1 MNHDEWRRWVIAV
14 FLTAALLLIVIGS
27 IISVQWAGTFH
38 EFTSQQLGMAIFETW
53 GPTLIIVG
61 LLMFASML
69 GGVYIA
75 QEEK

>member
-1 MNHDEWRRWVIAV
+1 VNTRQINAWA
-14 FLTAALLLIVIGS
+14 TAISAIALLLIVLGS
-27 IISVQWAGTFH
+27 IISVNWLGTYTQ
-38 EFTSQQLGMAIFETW
+38 FTSKDLGMAIFETW

-75 QEEK
+75 QEDRE

>member
-1 MNHDEWRRWVIAV
+1 MKHKQTWAAAV
-14 FLTAALLLIVIGS
+14 SAIALLLVVLGS
-27 IISVQWAGTFH
+27 IITITWAGTYT
-38 EFTSQQLGMAIFETW
+38 EFTTNDVGKAIFETW

-75 QEEK
+75 QEEKE

>member
-1 MNHDEWRRWVIAV
+1 MAV
-14 FLTAALLLIVIGS
+14 FLAAALLFIVIGS
-27 IISVQWAGTFH
+27 IISVQWAGSFH
-38 EFTSQQLGMAIFETW
+38 EFTNQQLGNAIFESW

-75 QEEK
+75 QEEKQ

>member
-1 MNHDEWRRWVIAV
+1 MNAEKLNAWA
-14 FLTAALLLIVIGS
+14 TAISALALLLIVLGS
-27 IISVQWAGTFH
+27 IITVQWAGTYTQ
-38 EFTSQQLGMAIFETW
+38 FTSKDLGMAIFETW

-75 QEEK
+75 QEDRE

>member
-1 MNHDEWRRWVIAV
+1 MGV
-14 FLTAALLLIVIGS
+14 FLTAALLLIIAGS
-27 IISVQWAGTFH
+27 IISVQWVGTLQ
-38 EFTSQQLGMAIFETW
+38 EFTNQQLGNAIFESW

>member
-1 MNHDEWRRWVIAV
+1 MNTRQINAWA
-14 FLTAALLLIVIGS
+14 TAISAIALLLIVLGS
-27 IISVQWAGTFH
+27 IISVNWLGTYTQ
-38 EFTSQQLGMAIFETW
+38 FTSKDLGMAIFETW

-75 QEEK
+75 QEDRE

>member
-1 MNHDEWRRWVIAV
+1 
-14 FLTAALLLIVIGS
+14 
-27 IISVQWAGTFH
+27 VQWGGTYNQ
-38 EFTSQQLGMAIFETW
+38 FTSKDLGMAIFETW

-75 QEEK
+75 QEDRE

>member
-1 MNHDEWRRWVIAV
+1 MNTRRLNAWAV
-14 FLTAALLLIVIGS
+14 AISTLALLLIVIGS
-27 IISVQWAGTFH
+27 IITVDWIGTYNQ
-38 EFTSQQLGMAIFETW
+38 FTPKDLGMAIFETW

-75 QEEK
+75 QEDRE